1 MSSQVVILVI
11 LELIILI
18 TKQLLFILINNLQN
32 MRPFIR
38 PFIALFV
45 LTLCVNQPVFAQFA
59 NPFGASKTVAQQREE
74 VLKKNQQ
81 ILKHLYAVEPKAKD
95 LIEKAAGYAT
105 FSNFGMKILIA
116 GGGTGTGVVMNKFSS
131 KPIYMNMAEVQAG
144 LGIGIKSTQTIFVF
158 QNEAV
163 LNNFVN
169 SGWTFGGQMTA
180 AAKYEKNGDA
190 YQDATIVADGILM
203 YQLTDSG
210 LAAEVTG
217 KGTKYYKDSTLN

>member
-1 MSSQVVILVI
+1 MNRL
-11 LELIILI
+11 
-18 TKQLLFILINNLQN
+18 KQSL
-32 MRPFIR
+32 
-38 PFIALFV
+38 IALFF
-45 LTLCVNQPVFAQFA
+45 LTLCLNQPAFAQFDSL
-59 NPFGASKTVAQQREE
+59 FGSSKTIPQQREE
-74 VLKKNQQ
+74 ILKKSQQ
-81 ILKHLYAVEPKAKD
+81 ILKNLYAVEPKAKEV
-95 LIEKAAGYAT
+95 IEKAAGYAT

-116 GGGTGTGVVMNKFSS
+116 GGGTGTGVVVNKLNN
-131 KPIYMNMAEVQAG
+131 KPIYMDMAEVQAG
-144 LGIGIKSTQTIFVF
+144 LGLGVKSTQTIFVF

-217 KGTKYYKDSTLN
+217 KGTKYYKDTTLN